1 MHAHP
6 TVRGNLGVR
15 VSSLALGLFLFAVGI
30 VGILESKLGLSPWD
44 VLNQGIARHTPLSFG
59 EANIAVGLVVL
70 VGAWRLRA
78 PIGFGTV
85 ANAILVGTFIDLI
98 LRLTSVELL
107 SHDALAIRV
116 GLLFGGIALIGVGT
130 AFYIGASLGAG
141 PRDSLMLEL
150 TRRGRYRIG
159 LVRTGIEACALAAGF
174 ALGGT
179 VGLGTLA
186 FALGIGPAVE
196 ASFWLLGRS
205 PLAAP
210 ELELLPDAGL

>member
-6 TVRGNLGVR
+6 VVRGNLGVR

-59 EANIAVGLVVL
+59 EANIAVALVVL

-98 LRLTSVELL
+98 LRLSSVELL

-116 GLLFGGIALIGVGT
+116 VLLFGGIALIGVGT

-179 VGLGTLA
+179 VGIGTLA

-210 ELELLPDAGL
+210 ELELPPAAGL